1 MTAVVNGAAAPAT
14 GAGEGAAAPPP
25 PTAAELARPL
35 TEPPYSAET
44 LEAMRVFYQNRKKN
58 HIDFFYTAGGDLETK
73 EGAVARKRGKPL
85 PGGVVQLKRFIALT
99 PEERGALEEM
109 RAEVL
114 SEVEERYE
122 QAIQVLRDAWTAYRG
137 AEAAG
142 GAAGGQLRAVVAAN
156 QRVAEIDIERNAI
169 RSAVRDITGIDN
181 PVTRDILLSQVYEV
195 RKMFSNGDPF
205 GKELYRLMY
214 YDFKA
219 EQSHGR
225 YVPDEEVEGAAA
237 AAEEEGGVRPDE
249 AAFRKVLK
257 DGRIARTFYDGDSPI
272 NGFMS
277 PIWPVKVQ
285 VRETQYNFPLQ
296 AYEAE
301 RAKELGKDALR
312 SAIMKAT
319 TGRTVRLLTRKEDK
333 HPADVRKLWMEIYTA
348 VFQQHPELKEKLLAT
363 GTDSLVY
370 ADPHEGPS
378 GIGAEESS
386 PALLDPSKWKGE
398 NVVGVVLETLRTRL
412 REETMEEAPSGPVK
426 ETAITEEQVQAN
438 RVGAIIN
445 AARRRNG
452 GF

>member
-1 MTAVVNGAAAPAT
+1 
-14 GAGEGAAAPPP
+14 
-25 PTAAELARPL
+25 
-35 TEPPYSAET
+35 
-44 LEAMRVFYQNRKKN
+44 MRVFYQNRKKN
-58 HIDFFYTAGGDLETK
+58 HTDFFYTAGGDLETK
-73 EGAVARKRGKPL
+73 EGAVAKKRGKPL
-85 PGGVVQLKRFIALT
+85 PGGVVQLKRFMPLT
-99 PEERGALEEM
+99 SEERGALEEM

-114 SEVEERYE
+114 SDVEERYE
-122 QAIQVLRDAWTAYRG
+122 QAIQVLRDAWTAHRG

-142 GAAGGQLRAVVAAN
+142 GAVTGQVRAVVAAN
-156 QRVAEIDIERNAI
+156 QRVAEIDIERNAV
-169 RSAVRDITGIDN
+169 RSAVRDITNIDN
-181 PVTRDILLSQVYEV
+181 PVTREILLNKVYEV

-214 YDFKA
+214 YDFKP

-225 YVPDEEVEGAAA
+225 YVADEEVEGAAA
-237 AAEEEGGVRPDE
+237 AEAAEEGGIRPDE
-249 AAFRKVLK
+249 IAFRKALK
-257 DGRIARTFYDGDSPI
+257 DGRIARTFFDADSQI

-301 RAKELGKDALR
+301 RAKEMGKDALR

-333 HPADVRKLWMEIYTA
+333 HPADARKLWMEIYTA
-348 VFQQHPELKEKLLAT
+348 VFQQHPELKKKLLDT

-370 ADPHEGPS
+370 ADPREGPS

-386 PALLDPSKWKGE
+386 PAVLDPSKWKGE
-398 NVVGVVLETLRTRL
+398 NVLGTVLETLRTRL
-412 REETMEEAPSGPVK
+412 REETIEEAPSGPVK
-426 ETAITEEQVQAN
+426 EAAITEEEVQAN